1 MYPHGLAE
9 DKTSNYDAVSAS
21 FRSAS
26 ACEVPALLAV
36 LESAFGASAWMDF
49 PKLNLLEPVP
59 VGQVVPAAGAEPV
72 IFAFMHANGTSRLW
86 LTWIADMHWPRFLKP
101 AQASFRSVPAGRR
114 PLDWSFDVSLLSSFV
129 FLLRSVVGELAA
141 PFVDPFTLP

>member
-1 MYPHGLAE
+1 MCPHGLAGRN
-9 DKTSNYDAVSAS
+9 TSNYEAVSAS

-26 ACEVPALLAV
+26 ACVVPVLLAV

-49 PKLNLLEPVP
+49 PKVNLLEPVP

-86 LTWIADMHWPRFLKP
+86 LTWIAATHWPRFLKP
-101 AQASFRSVPAGRR
+101 THASFRSVPAGRR

-129 FLLRSVVGELAA
+129 FLLRSVVGELAV
-141 PFVDPFTLP
+141 PFVDPF